1 MCHGATHVVLQ
12 NEIKMNVIFTDLKK
26 KSLFS
31 RDQTAFLER
40 MYQTA
45 C

>member
-12 NEIKMNVIFTDLKK
+12 NEIKANVMFTDLKK
-26 KSLFS
+26 NHFS
-31 RDQTAFLER
+31 REQIAFLER

-45 C
+45 R

>member
-1 MCHGATHVVLQ
+1 MCLGATHVVLQ
-12 NEIKMNVIFTDLKK
+12 NEIKANVIFTDLKK
-26 KSLFS
+26 SLFS
-31 RDQTAFLER
+31 RGQIAFLES